1 MTPLMETLYRY
12 LVETKLDAFLLQYPE
27 YPDYLRCAGEKEGQ
41 LRARLEP
48 GEARLLDDLLGELRL
63 GHATGAGG
71 RVPGRPGPVPGA
83 GGAGVEAAQG
93 VAALLLR
100 ALLSGGLFGRPWSSW
115 R

>member
-63 GHATGAGG
+63 GHATE
-71 RVPGRPGPVPGA
+71 RVAVFQA
-83 GGAGVEAAQG
+83 SL
-93 VAALLLR
+93 ALSQELGEL
-100 ALLSGGLFGRPWSSW
+100 A
-115 R
+115 

>member
-63 GHATGAGG
+63 SHAKEQ
-71 RVPGRPGPVPGA
+71 
-83 GGAGVEAAQG
+83 EAVFQ
-93 VAALLLR
+93 AAL
-100 ALLSGGLFGRPWSSW
+100 ALSRELGELA
-115 R
+115 

>member
-63 GHATGAGG
+63 GHATE
-71 RVPGRPGPVPGA
+71 R
-83 GGAGVEAAQG
+83 EAVFQASL
-93 VAALLLR
+93 ALSQELGEL
-100 ALLSGGLFGRPWSSW
+100 A
-115 R
+115 

>member
-27 YPDYLRCAGEKEGQ
+27 YPDYLRCTGEKEGQ

-63 GHATGAGG
+63 GHATEQ
-71 RVPGRPGPVPGA
+71 
-83 GGAGVEAAQG
+83 EAVFQ
-93 VAALLLR
+93 AAL
-100 ALLSGGLFGRPWSSW
+100 ALSRELGELA
-115 R
+115 

>member
-1 MTPLMETLYRY
+1 MTPLTETLYRY

-63 GHATGAGG
+63 GHATE
-71 RVPGRPGPVPGA
+71 RVAVF
-83 GGAGVEAAQG
+83 Q
-93 VAALLLR
+93 AAL
-100 ALLSGGLFGRPWSSW
+100 ALSRELGELA
-115 R
+115 

>member
-12 LVETKLDAFLLQYPE
+12 LIETKLDAFLLQYPE

-63 GHATGAGG
+63 GHATE
-71 RVPGRPGPVPGA
+71 R
-83 GGAGVEAAQG
+83 EA
-93 VAALLLR
+93 VFHAAL
-100 ALLSGGLFGRPWSSW
+100 ALSRELGELA
-115 R
+115 